1 MKRRAGF
8 ATWNWS
14 VATTFLLVQTESL
27 VAVQQPARQSHHR
40 GRRGELPLFS
50 SADRNSLHEDDRLST
65 RIIETDSNG
74 SEMVSKGSN
83 GVREAAPIS
92 SWPSFDALDK
102 KISIIALP
110 CIANFAINPLVG
122 AIDLFWVNQ
131 MKSALAVAGQ
141 VSIASSRDDLVGKTG
156 QTQVTP

>member
-1 MKRRAGF
+1 MDQF
-8 ATWNWS
+8 
-14 VATTFLLVQTESL
+14 TEASL
-27 VAVQQPARQSHHR
+27 
-40 GRRGELPLFS
+40 
-50 SADRNSLHEDDRLST
+50 
-65 RIIETDSNG
+65 
-74 SEMVSKGSN
+74 SKGSN
-83 GVREAAPIS
+83 GVREVAPIS